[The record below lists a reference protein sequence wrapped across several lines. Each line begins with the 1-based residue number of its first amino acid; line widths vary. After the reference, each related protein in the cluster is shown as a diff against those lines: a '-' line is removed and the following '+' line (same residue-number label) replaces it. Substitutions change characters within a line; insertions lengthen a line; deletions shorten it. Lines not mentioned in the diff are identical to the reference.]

1 MMENF
6 ELMGKFYLGN
16 EIDPATG
23 KKSNTLVLYDS
34 KDLTTHGMIIGMTGS
49 GKTGLGIALLEEAL
63 MDNIPILAIDPK
75 GDITNLLLS
84 FPEQKAEEFLPWINR
99 EDAAAQGLSIADY
112 ASLEAAK
119 WAKGLADWRIDG
131 ARIKKMRESVDFTI
145 YTPGSSAGVKVNVLG
160 SFRCP
165 GDRITSDNELF
176 LEKIQNT
183 ASTLLSLLNIE
194 SDPLSGREHL
204 LLSKIFEQSWREGKD
219 VDLPL
224 IISWIQNPPFP
235 HIGIMPTDTFYPP
248 SERFKLALALNQI
261 LASPAFNQWM
271 TGVPLEIGSLLHTR
285 EGKPRASIFTVSHL
299 SDNERMFFIS
309 MLLNEIVSWMRLQTG
324 TSSLRAILYIDEV
337 FGYMPPVKEPPS
349 KKPLITL
356 LKQARA
362 FGIGVVL
369 ATQNPVDLDYKG
381 LSNIGTWFIGR
392 LQTQRD
398 KDRVLEG
405 MERLES
411 ASGCDREFLD
421 KAITTLKKREF
432 LLNNIHENSPSVF
445 TTRWAMSY
453 LRGPLSREHIK
464 ILMEGRAPAS
474 GAGAETSEPASMPA
488 LTTLAKAAAEAT
500 PTEPATGPAEQ
511 ISATS
516 VPPAVTSATPTTPRT
531 SIKPAI
537 SPNIPEFFVD
547 TPTGGGSW
555 VYKPFIIGIG
565 DIYYSSASLEI
576 DTHITYTLGTEAPD
590 TFDPDWERG
599 FDLDIAPEELR
610 TTAAGGIPFLELPKT
625 LTEPRNYATWGK
637 AFQRWIRQNK
647 PLVIYKNQPLKI
659 VSLPEE
665 SETDFTIRIDEA
677 LREKRDIEIEK
688 IRKKYD
694 SKMATLQKQLIAAE
708 QAIER
713 ESEQAKHRNMETV
726 ISFGSALASAL
737 FGRKSL
743 TATSTYRMGSAL
755 SKAGRLKKEKM
766 DVARAEERLQFLQN
780 QMTGLETRLNEEI
793 DILTRNMEKYK
804 EATRESLVRPKSTD
818 ITIKAFGLAWI
829 PVRIRE

>member
-1 MMENF
+1 MMMENF
-6 ELMGKFYLGN
+6 ELMGKFYLGK

-23 KKSNTLVLYDS
+23 KKSDTLVLYDS

-49 GKTGLGIALLEEAL
+49 GKTGLGMALLEEAL

-84 FPEQKAEEFLPWINR
+84 FPEQKGEDFLPWINR
-99 EDAAAQGLSIADY
+99 EDATAEGLSVSDY
-112 ASLEAAK
+112 ALKEAEK
-119 WAKGLADWRIDG
+119 WTKGLASWGING
-131 ARIKKMRESVDFTI
+131 ARIRKMRESIDFTI
-145 YTPGSSAGVKVNVLG
+145 YTPGSNAGVKVNMLG

-165 GDRITSDNELF
+165 SEKVRNDRDLF
-176 LEKIQNT
+176 LEKVQST
-183 ASTLLSLLNIE
+183 TTTLLSLLNIE
-194 SDPLSGREHL
+194 SDPISGREHL
-204 LLSKIFEQSWREGKD
+204 LISKIFEESWQKGHD
-219 VDLPL
+219 IDLPS
-224 IISWIQNPPFP
+224 IINGVQTPPFD

-248 SERFKLALALNQI
+248 NERFKLALALNQI

-271 TGVPLEIGSLLHTR
+271 TGDPLDIGRFLHTAT
-285 EGKPRASIFTVSHL
+285 GKPRASIFTISHL
-299 SDNERMFFIS
+299 SENERMFFVS
-309 MLLNEIVSWMRLQTG
+309 MLLNEIVGWMRSQTG
-324 TSSLRAILYIDEV
+324 TPSLRAILYIDEV
-337 FGYMPPVKEPPS
+337 FGYMPPVKEPAS
-349 KKPLITL
+349 KKPLLTL

-411 ASGCDREFLD
+411 ISGFDREFLD
-421 KAITTLKKREF
+421 KAITGLKKREF
-432 LLNNIHENSPSVF
+432 LLNNIHENSPSIF
-445 TTRWAMSY
+445 TSRWAMSY
-453 LRGPLSREHIK
+453 LRGPLSREQIK
-464 ILMEGRAPAS
+464 TLMGEWVPRPA
-474 GAGAETSEPASMPA
+474 A
-488 LTTLAKAAAEAT
+488 LTEPGLKTLTAAEEALVRPAAT
-500 PTEPATGPAEQ
+500 PTEPAAPA
-511 ISATS
+511 ISLAS
-516 VPPAVTSATPTTPRT
+516 V
-531 SIKPAI
+531 KPAI
-537 SPNIPEFFVD
+537 SPDIPEFFVD
-547 TPTGGGSW
+547 TATGRGSW
-555 VYKPFIIGIG
+555 AYKPFILGIG
-565 DIYYSSASLEI
+565 DIYYSSTSLEI
-576 DTHITYTLGTEAPD
+576 DTHITYTLGAEAPG

-610 TTAAGGIPFLELPKT
+610 TTAADGIPFLELPKA
-625 LTEPRNYATWGK
+625 LAEPRNYTTWGK

-647 PLVIYKNQPLKI
+647 PLIIYKNQPLKI
-659 VSLPEE
+659 ASLPEE
-665 SETDFTIRIDEA
+665 SEADFAIRINEA

-688 IRKKYD
+688 LRKKYD

-726 ISFGSALASAL
+726 ISFGSAIASAL

-766 DVARAEERLQFLQN
+766 DVARAEERFYFLQN
-780 QMTGLETRLNEEI
+780 QMTDLEAQLNEEM
-793 DILTRNMEKYK
+793 DILTRGIEKYK
-804 EATRESLVRPKSTD
+804 EATRESLVRPKNTD
-818 ITIKAFGLAWI
+818 INIKAFGLAWI
-829 PVRIRE
+829 PVRIGE